1 MLLYPLLRIPHT
13 CYACPAV
20 TCGMRLWAWCAQVAS
35 AGSSV
40 CRCDCRSS
48 CSSTPPVQRCQGS
61 CVECKTHK
69 LASCIILPRCPTPSS
84 SLTMTN
90 SYGLDICPSGDVLS
104 YWRVVHTASQGYPGG
119 LKQACRTAPLIPV
132 PVPDRLRLH
141 FYIVTSI
148 YVVFSATALLPNSIS
163 PLLLPLLKSIGFLM
177 LHKLIV
183 SQFRLPCHS
192 SFCLFSLWTGRVFLL
207 EGVKEWPVREPVYS
221 TAYTKPW
228 LLHSSLLITHWS
240 ALLVLQNRR
249 MSFPPYCTP
258 CCWCGHWGTWISW
271 CAPCHLK
278 SHFQLCG
285 WKSGLPA
292 QTSATP
298 VTHCSME

>member
-1 MLLYPLLRIPHT
+1 M
-13 CYACPAV
+13 C
-20 TCGMRLWAWCAQVAS
+20 LWAWCAQVAS

-40 CRCDCRSS
+40 YRCDCRSS
-48 CSSTPPVQRCQGS
+48 CSSTPPVLRCQGS

-69 LASCIILPRCPTPSS
+69 LASCVILPRCLTPSS

-90 SYGLDICPSGDVLS
+90 SNGLDICPSGDVLS
-104 YWRVVHTASQGYPGG
+104 YWRVVHTASQGYPRG
-119 LKQACRTAPLIPV
+119 LKGLQNCPSDPSACVTLPETAL
-132 PVPDRLRLH
+132 LYCY
-141 FYIVTSI
+141 FYIYSFQC
-148 YVVFSATALLPNSIS
+148 YSSAPQFYFPPPSATAEVHRI
-163 PLLLPLLKSIGFLM
+163 LM

-183 SQFRLPCHS
+183 SHFRLPCHS

-228 LLHSSLLITHWS
+228 LLHSTLLITRWS
-240 ALLVLQNRR
+240 TLLVLQNRR
-249 MSFPPYCTP
+249 MSFPPYCAP

-298 VTHCSME
+298 VTHYSME